1 MQARE
6 LLSVLPADLI
16 KSILARREKLA
27 AQLPKELELRQEEN
41 DRAFQLAKA
50 SREELKA
57 LQAESSKSKVN
68 EEDILKAQHTYD
80 ENEQFRR
87 RSASRLQT
95 IKNNISDC
103 QEAIS
108 FWQQLADGEWGHLL
122 EDAERVRVGGAS
134 SYSEAKRLNSE
145 KEDRA

>member
-27 AQLPKELELRQEEN
+27 TQLPKELELRQEEN
-41 DRAFQLAKA
+41 DRAFQLAKT

-57 LQAESSKSKVN
+57 LQADSSDSNVN
-68 EEDILKAQHTYD
+68 EEDLLKAQHTYD

-103 QEAIS
+103 QEAIG
-108 FWQQLADGEWGHLL
+108 FWQQIADGEWGHLL
-122 EDAERVRVGGAS
+122 EDAERLRIGGAS

-145 KEDRA
+145 KEERA

>member
-41 DRAFQLAKA
+41 DRAYQLASSARATLRQFEADEKPDEEHLAALEKA
-50 SREELKA
+50 R
-57 LQAESSKSKVN
+57 N
-68 EEDILKAQHTYD
+68 EYD
-80 ENEQFRR
+80 EHESFRR
-87 RSASRLQT
+87 RTDSRLKKLKHA
-95 IKNNISDC
+95 IKDSE
-103 QEAIS
+103 EAIQ
-108 FWQQLADGEWGHLL
+108 FWSEMGEDGWGHLL
-122 EDAERVRVGGAS
+122 EDAERVRIGGAS

>member
-1 MQARE
+1 MQTPE
-6 LLSVLPADLI
+6 LLSVLPADLV

-41 DRAFQLAKA
+41 DRAYKLAKT

-57 LQAESSKSKVN
+57 LQTKSSDSKVD
-68 EEDILKAQHTYD
+68 EEDILKAQQIYD

-95 IKNNISDC
+95 IKNNINDC
-103 QEAIS
+103 REAIA
-108 FWQQLADGEWGHLL
+108 FWQQLAEGEWGHLL
-122 EDAERVRVGGAS
+122 EDSERVRAGGAS

-145 KEDRA
+145 KEDRS

>member
-16 KSILARREKLA
+16 KSILARREKQA
-27 AQLPKELELRQEEN
+27 AQLPKELELRQKEN
-41 DRAFQLAKA
+41 DRAYQLAKT

-57 LQAESSKSKVN
+57 LQADSSDSKMN
-68 EEDILKAQHTYD
+68 EENLLKAQHAYD

-103 QEAIS
+103 QEAIG

-122 EDAERVRVGGAS
+122 EDAERVRIGGAS

>member
-41 DRAFQLAKA
+41 DRAYQLAKT

-57 LQAESSKSKVN
+57 LQADSSDSKMS
-68 EEDILKAQHTYD
+68 EEDLLKAQHTYD

-103 QEAIS
+103 QEAIG

-122 EDAERVRVGGAS
+122 EDAERVRIGGTS

>member
-6 LLSVLPADLI
+6 LLSVLPADLT
-16 KSILARREKLA
+16 SILARREKLA
-27 AQLPKELELRQEEN
+27 AQLPKELKLRQEEN
-41 DRAFQLAKA
+41 DRAFQLAKT

-57 LQAESSKSKVN
+57 LQADSSDSNGN
-68 EEDILKAQHTYD
+68 EDDLLKAQHTYD

-103 QEAIS
+103 QEAIG
-108 FWQQLADGEWGHLL
+108 FWQQLADGAVGHLL
-122 EDAERVRVGGAS
+122 EDAERVRIGGAS
-134 SYSEAKRLNSE
+134 RNSEAKRLNSE
-145 KEDRA
+145 KEERV

>member
-41 DRAFQLAKA
+41 DRAFQLAKT

-57 LQAESSKSKVN
+57 LQADSSDSNVN
-68 EEDILKAQHTYD
+68 EDDLLKPNTPMTRTNNSVGVLPRAFKPSRTT
-80 ENEQFRR
+80 
-87 RSASRLQT
+87 SA
-95 IKNNISDC
+95 IVK
-103 QEAIS
+103 
-108 FWQQLADGEWGHLL
+108 
-122 EDAERVRVGGAS
+122 
-134 SYSEAKRLNSE
+134 KRLGSGSS
-145 KEDRA
+145 

>member
-41 DRAFQLAKA
+41 DRAFQLAKT

-57 LQAESSKSKVN
+57 LEADSSDSKVN
-68 EEDILKAQHTYD
+68 EEDLLKARQTYD

-103 QEAIS
+103 QEALG

-122 EDAERVRVGGAS
+122 EDAERVRIGGAS

-145 KEDRA
+145 KEERA

>member
-41 DRAFQLAKA
+41 DRAFQLAKT

-57 LQAESSKSKVN
+57 LQADSSDSNVN
-68 EEDILKAQHTYD
+68 EEDLLKAQHTYD
-80 ENEQFRR
+80 ENERFRR

-103 QEAIS
+103 QEAIG

-122 EDAERVRVGGAS
+122 EDAERLRIGGAS

-145 KEDRA
+145 KEERA

>member
-41 DRAFQLAKA
+41 DRAYQLAKT

-57 LQAESSKSKVN
+57 LQADSSESKMN
-68 EEDILKAQHTYD
+68 EENLLKAQHAYD

-103 QEAIS
+103 QEAIG

-122 EDAERVRVGGAS
+122 EDAERVRIGGAS

>member
-16 KSILARREKLA
+16 KLILARREKLA

-41 DRAFQLAKA
+41 DRAYQLAKT

-57 LQAESSKSKVN
+57 LQADSSDSKMN
-68 EEDILKAQHTYD
+68 EENLLKAQHAYD

-103 QEAIS
+103 QEAIG

-122 EDAERVRVGGAS
+122 EDAERVRIGGAS

>member
-41 DRAFQLAKA
+41 DRAFQLAKT

-57 LQAESSKSKVN
+57 LQADSSDSNVN
-68 EEDILKAQHTYD
+68 EEDLLKAQHTYD
-80 ENEQFRR
+80 ENEHFRR

-103 QEAIS
+103 QEAIG

-122 EDAERVRVGGAS
+122 EDAERLRIGGAS

-145 KEDRA
+145 KEERA

>member
-41 DRAFQLAKA
+41 DRAYQLAKT

-57 LQAESSKSKVN
+57 LQADSSDSKMN
-68 EEDILKAQHTYD
+68 EENLLKAQHAYD

-103 QEAIS
+103 QEAIG

-122 EDAERVRVGGAS
+122 EDAERVRIGGAS